1 MRIRIICVGKLKEK
15 FYTDAVNEFKKRL
28 TRFTEIEIIE
38 LPDEKAPE
46 KLSPAELENIRIA
59 EGRRIIEKI
68 QDGETV
74 IAADLAGRQL
84 SSEEFSDKLK
94 SFMLS
99 GSGRF
104 AFIIGGSNGLSSE
117 VLKHADYKICFS
129 RMTFSHQIFRI
140 ILVEQLYRAFK
151 IMNGEPYHK

>member
-117 VLKHADYKICFS
+117 VLKRADYKICFS

>member
-1 MRIRIICVGKLKEK
+1 MRIRIICVGKLKER

-28 TRFTEIEIIE
+28 TRFAEVEIVE

-46 KLSPAELENIRIA
+46 RLSQAELEGIRIA
-59 EGRRIIEKI
+59 EGRRILEKL

-74 IAADLAGRQL
+74 IAADLAGKEL
-84 SSEEFSDKLK
+84 SSEGFAEKLK
-94 SFMLS
+94 GFMLS

-104 AFIIGGSNGLSSE
+104 AFIIGGSNGLSAE
-117 VLKHADYKICFS
+117 VVKRADCRICFS
-129 RMTFSHQIFRI
+129 KMTFSHQIFRI